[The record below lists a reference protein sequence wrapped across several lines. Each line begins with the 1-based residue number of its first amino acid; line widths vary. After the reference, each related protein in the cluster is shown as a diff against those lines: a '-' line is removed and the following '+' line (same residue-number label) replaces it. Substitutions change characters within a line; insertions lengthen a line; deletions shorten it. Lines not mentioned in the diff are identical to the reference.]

1 MFAPDYQWYRNHL
14 IAKMFGRVY
23 LSSILVNAFPIYA
36 WIFTREISAMD
47 VLFKDGN
54 YAGDE
59 IYDQIP
65 NIGSQQCYLECKWNA
80 ICKFVGY
87 DRKQYICHLFNR
99 HINSATKEQDETFVF
114 IHDNTALKV
123 CKLVEYYAK

>member
-1 MFAPDYQWYRNHL
+1 
-14 IAKMFGRVY
+14 MFGRVY
-23 LSSILVNAFPIYA
+23 FCSILVNAFPLYA
-36 WIFTREISAMD
+36 WILTREISSTD
-47 VLFKDGN
+47 VLLEDGN

-65 NIGSQQCYLECKWNA
+65 NIGPQQCYFECKRNA

-99 HINSATKEQDETFVF
+99 HIHSAITEQDESFVL
-114 IHDNTALKV
+114 IYDNTTLKV
-123 CKLVEYYAK
+123 CTLVKYYA